1 MAWRVCYNHS
11 GRGVPLTQ
19 NEIDAGEVM
28 DMKKWLA
35 LLMAACL
42 MAGCASAFAEA
53 DAALPEPDEVV
64 AAAASADA
72 DEAEGEDA
80 GELGELEDAP
90 ADPDEP
96 FLLWFE
102 EGFGLTLPA
111 GWVSYPV
118 DEADVEKGLRYI
130 LGDGEG
136 ACYLY
141 IQAQSAAG
149 MDIEAVSGLIEKDAE
164 KEKTGDLTFGGQPFQ
179 AFIDSARD
187 LSGCS
192 TVLNGELLSFL
203 FKPQSD
209 TAYMMTA
216 TGIMESFTIMK

>member
-1 MAWRVCYNHS
+1 
-11 GRGVPLTQ
+11 
-19 NEIDAGEVM
+19 
-28 DMKKWLA
+28 MKKWLA

-42 MAGCASAFAEA
+42 LAGFAQAFAEA
-53 DAALPEPDEVV
+53 DTALPEPDEVV
-64 AAAASADA
+64 AAAAIDA
-72 DEAEGEDA
+72 DETELEDA
-80 GELGELEDAP
+80 DELEDAP
-90 ADPDEP
+90 EALDEP
-96 FLLWFE
+96 FRLWFE

-118 DEADVEKGLRYI
+118 DDEAVGKGLRYI

-149 MDIEAVSGLIEKDAE
+149 MDMEAVSGLIEKDAE
-164 KEKTGDLTFGGQPFQ
+164 KEKTGDLSFGGQSFE
-179 AFIDSARD
+179 AFIDSTRD